1 MADAASQNWYEI
13 LGVPPDADATGI
25 RNAYRREAMRWHPS
39 RHAGEGLAE
48 AEERFRRIGAAYKT
62 LSDPA
67 QRAEYDV
74 WRATGQISGAAGAR
88 GVGRRA
94 DKVLAFST
102 GLKESEAA
110 RLFFEQM
117 LALSAELKRKGYRG
131 GQRLKI
137 LESLG
142 CPDSVV
148 RAVAEYTQQKRRQ
161 HSQSAENPQNGASD
175 RLRYSRSSATELPEA
190 IELAEWSQ
198 IKPYYVAVIGGRSA
212 DARMDEATY
221 QKHLARF
228 KKSLSG
234 YVLAFV
240 LLLVSFLFPRGGW
253 LFIGGLAALILT
265 LVWRLLLG
273 ESWAFHRER
282 AMRRY
287 LSAFKRFH
295 NDPAAAGGWRF
306 NLGGFF
312 GGILWLAYRRMS
324 RYMLIAIAAAVLFD
338 WIQIFA
344 ELKFGFLISDK
355 LWTAIAIPIGFF
367 ADRIYFEHARQRIR
381 KVLLYPRRQAL
392 AQLREDGGASWMG
405 CLGYLLLFIILS
417 LPGVFYER
425 SVEMRQAMY
434 SQDASLSGQQT
445 AGQAARQKLVAEAAE
460 RSMQIRKERF
470 DAVVAET
477 QARYPQLDP
486 KHPRYDRE
494 LAERVN
500 VRTQNYIRQGRD
512 PIRARRMA
520 AAEVD
525 AAGSARQSKSSK

>member
-1 MADAASQNWYEI
+1 
-13 LGVPPDADATGI
+13 
-25 RNAYRREAMRWHPS
+25 
-39 RHAGEGLAE
+39 
-48 AEERFRRIGAAYKT
+48 
-62 LSDPA
+62 
-67 QRAEYDV
+67 
-74 WRATGQISGAAGAR
+74 
-88 GVGRRA
+88 
-94 DKVLAFST
+94 
-102 GLKESEAA
+102 
-110 RLFFEQM
+110 
-117 LALSAELKRKGYRG
+117 
-131 GQRLKI
+131 
-137 LESLG
+137 
-142 CPDSVV
+142 
-148 RAVAEYTQQKRRQ
+148 
-161 HSQSAENPQNGASD
+161 
-175 RLRYSRSSATELPEA
+175 
-190 IELAEWSQ
+190 
-198 IKPYYVAVIGGRSA
+198 
-212 DARMDEATY
+212 MDEATY

-273 ESWAFHRER
+273 ESRAFHREK
-282 AMRRY
+282 AMRHY

-295 NDPAAAGGWRF
+295 NDPAAARRIRF

-324 RYMLIAIAAAVLFD
+324 RYVLIAIAASVLVD
-338 WIQIFA
+338 WILIFV
-344 ELKFGFLISDK
+344 ELKFGILISK
-355 LWTAIAIPIGFF
+355 KFWMAISILIGFF

-392 AQLREDGGASWMG
+392 AQLREDGGASPMS
-405 CLGYLLLFIILS
+405 CLGYLLLLIILS
-417 LPGVFYER
+417 WPGALYER
-425 SVEMRQAMY
+425 SVEMRQAVY

-525 AAGSARQSKSSK
+525 AAGSAKPSK

>member
-1 MADAASQNWYEI
+1 MADATSQNWYEI
-13 LGVPPDADATGI
+13 LGVPPDTDTTGI

-88 GVGRRA
+88 STNRRA

-525 AAGSARQSKSSK
+525 AAGSARQSK

>member
-234 YVLAFV
+234 YVLACV

>member
-344 ELKFGFLISDK
+344 KLKFGFLISDK

>member
-525 AAGSARQSKSSK
+525 AAGSAKPSK

>member
-253 LFIGGLAALILT
+253 LFIGGLAALIDAGL
-265 LVWRLLLG
+265 
-273 ESWAFHRER
+273 A
-282 AMRRY
+282 
-287 LSAFKRFH
+287 
-295 NDPAAAGGWRF
+295 PAAGRK
-306 NLGGFF
+306 LGVSP
-312 GGILWLAYRRMS
+312 R
-324 RYMLIAIAAAVLFD
+324 
-338 WIQIFA
+338 
-344 ELKFGFLISDK
+344 KSDAP
-355 LWTAIAIPIGFF
+355 LSVG
-367 ADRIYFEHARQRIR
+367 
-381 KVLLYPRRQAL
+381 LQA
-392 AQLREDGGASWMG
+392 
-405 CLGYLLLFIILS
+405 F
-417 LPGVFYER
+417 
-425 SVEMRQAMY
+425 
-434 SQDASLSGQQT
+434 SQ
-445 AGQAARQKLVAEAAE
+445 
-460 RSMQIRKERF
+460 
-470 DAVVAET
+470 
-477 QARYPQLDP
+477 
-486 KHPRYDRE
+486 
-494 LAERVN
+494 
-500 VRTQNYIRQGRD
+500 
-512 PIRARRMA
+512 
-520 AAEVD
+520 
-525 AAGSARQSKSSK
+525 

>member
-13 LGVPPDADATGI
+13 LGVPPDTDATGI

-74 WRATGQISGAAGAR
+74 WRATGQIAGAAGAHSTN
-88 GVGRRA
+88 RRA

-161 HSQSAENPQNGASD
+161 HSQNAENPQNAASD

-212 DARMDEATY
+212 EARMDEATY

-240 LLLVSFLFPRGGW
+240 LLLISLLFSGGGW
-253 LFIGGLAALILT
+253 LLIGGVAALILT

-295 NDPAAAGGWRF
+295 NDPSAAGGWRF

-392 AQLREDGGASWMG
+392 AKLREDGGASPMG

-417 LPGVFYER
+417 LPGALYER
-425 SVEMRQAMY
+425 SVEMRQAMH
-434 SQDASLSGQQT
+434 SQDAPLSEHQR
-445 AGQAARQKLVAEAAE
+445 ADQAARQKLVAEAAE

-525 AAGSARQSKSSK
+525 AAGSARQSK

>member
-142 CPDSVV
+142 CPGSVV
-148 RAVAEYTQQKRRQ
+148 RAVAEYTRQKRRQ
-161 HSQSAENPQNGASD
+161 HSETQQNVTSD
-175 RLRYSRSSATELPEA
+175 RLRYSRSSGAELPEA

-525 AAGSARQSKSSK
+525 AAGSARQSK

>member
-1 MADAASQNWYEI
+1 MADAALQTWYEI
-13 LGVPPDADATGI
+13 LGVAPEAEASGI

-39 RHAGEGLAE
+39 RHVGEGQAE

-62 LSDPA
+62 LSGPA

-74 WRATGQISGAAGAR
+74 WLATGQVSGVSGESH
-88 GVGRRA
+88 RA
-94 DKVLAFST
+94 QKLLAFSA

-240 LLLVSFLFPRGGW
+240 LLLISLLFSGGGW
-253 LFIGGLAALILT
+253 LLIGGVAALILT

-417 LPGVFYER
+417 LPGALYER
-425 SVEMRQAMY
+425 SVEMRQAMH
-434 SQDASLSGQQT
+434 SQDAPLSEQQR
-445 AGQAARQKLVAEAAE
+445 ADQAARQKLVAEAAA
-460 RSMQIRKERF
+460 RSMQIRKEQF

-486 KHPRYDRE
+486 RHPRYDRE

-512 PIRARRMA
+512 PVRARRMA
-520 AAEVD
+520 AAEID

>member
-13 LGVPPDADATGI
+13 LGVPPDTDTTGI

-117 LALSAELKRKGYRG
+117 LTLSAELKHKGYRG
-131 GQRLKI
+131 SQRLKI

-142 CPDSVV
+142 CPGSVV
-148 RAVAEYTQQKRRQ
+148 RAVDEYTRQKRRQ
-161 HSQSAENPQNGASD
+161 HSETEQNATSD
-175 RLRYSRSSATELPEA
+175 RLRYSRSSGAELPEA

-198 IKPYYVAVIGGRSA
+198 IKPYYVAVIGGQSA
-212 DARMDEATY
+212 DAHMDEATY

-273 ESWAFHRER
+273 ESRAFHREK
-282 AMRRY
+282 AMRHY

-295 NDPAAAGGWRF
+295 NDPAAARRMRF

-312 GGILWLAYRRMS
+312 GSIFWLAYRRMS
-324 RYMLIAIAAAVLFD
+324 RYVLIAIAAAVLVD
-338 WIQIFA
+338 WILIFV
-344 ELKFGFLISDK
+344 ELKFGILISK
-355 LWTAIAIPIGFF
+355 KFWMAISILIGFF

-392 AQLREDGGASWMG
+392 AQLREDGGASPMS
-405 CLGYLLLFIILS
+405 CLGYLLLLIILS
-417 LPGVFYER
+417 WPGALYER
-425 SVEMRQAMY
+425 SVEMRQAVY

-494 LAERVN
+494 LSERVN

-520 AAEVD
+520 AAEID
-525 AAGSARQSKSSK
+525 AAGSAKPSK